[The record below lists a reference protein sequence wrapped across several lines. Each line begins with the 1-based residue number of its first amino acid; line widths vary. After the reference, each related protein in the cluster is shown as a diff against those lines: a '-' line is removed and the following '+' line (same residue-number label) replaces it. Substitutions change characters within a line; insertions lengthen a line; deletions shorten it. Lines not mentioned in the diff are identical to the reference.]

1 MNKVVLLGRLTRDP
15 EIYNGSNDNIVA
27 KYTLA
32 VDRKYK
38 ADNAPTADFIRCI
51 TFGRNAEFAE
61 DYLRQGTK
69 ISVVGRIQT
78 GSYVNNDGDTVYT
91 TDVVIEEH
99 YFAEGRKEAS
109 TEDEDDKDSKPS
121 KPSKSSKPRRNSSRR

>member
-15 EIYNGSNDNIVA
+15 EIYNGNGDNIVA

-38 ADNAPTADFIRCI
+38 VDNAPTADFIRCI

-69 ISVVGRIQT
+69 IVVVGRIQT

-91 TDVVIEEH
+91 TDVIVEEH
-99 YFAEGRKEAS
+99 YFAEGKKS
-109 TEDEDDKDSKPS
+109 TSEDNEDEDEDKPS
-121 KPSKSSKPRRNSSRR
+121 KPSKPSKPRRNSSRR